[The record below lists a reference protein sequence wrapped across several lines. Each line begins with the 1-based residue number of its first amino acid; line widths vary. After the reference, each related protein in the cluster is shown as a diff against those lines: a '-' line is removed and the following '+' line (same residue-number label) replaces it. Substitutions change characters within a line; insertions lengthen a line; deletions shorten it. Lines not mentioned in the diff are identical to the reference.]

1 MHLLDS
7 LTTIHIVKSNSKA
20 SLDHN
25 KETHNFIVRQFYSG
39 RYISFVH
46 NCWESTKNHRN
57 FRMKQKKKGEGDKI
71 RHARSKSQMSFFTTE
86 EQRKEGHSLVRVTS
100 VT

>member
-57 FRMKQKKKGEGDKI
+57 FRMKQKKRERDKI